1 MAQRIGHQPPKLVV
15 QVQFL
20 PGAKKANMNKKIVSV
35 VGGHNC
41 TREVEQLAH
50 NLGKMLAK
58 VVDVLVSGGL
68 SGTM

>member
-1 MAQRIGHQPPKLVV
+1 
-15 QVQFL
+15 
-20 PGAKKANMNKKIVSV
+20 MNKKIVSV